1 MKSGSIRIGVMVG
14 CVALN
19 FWSGVVAAKDLVLA
33 EVHPTGHVIVKSE
46 EIFGSRLAAATHGEL
61 KIDLKT
67 GGQLGNETQYWSKVR
82 DGSIDIVRVNMGVLV
97 NDVLAAKYM
106 SLPYLFR
113 SRDHMWRVLGG
124 DFGKRTAADIDKA
137 GAVVLAYYDSG
148 TRSFYTSKKPI
159 RNRSDFSG
167 MRIRIQDSP
176 VYRDLITELGGT
188 PVIIGYDKVVEAFKK
203 GEIDAA
209 ENNLPSYVSSE
220 HYKYARYFNLDE
232 HSSVPEVLLMSKKT
246 WNTLSAEQRKAVLAA
261 ANDSAE
267 FMKKQWA
274 DYEAQALATA
284 KKEGVTIVDK
294 RQINMTGIE
303 EFAVRLYS
311 KYITDANDLNTVLS
325 IMRTK

>member
-1 MKSGSIRIGVMVG
+1 MKVGLIRIGVMAGCIALSSWVG
-14 CVALN
+14 A
-19 FWSGVVAAKDLVLA
+19 VAAKELVLA
-33 EVHPTGHVIVKSE
+33 EVHPSGHILVKSE
-46 EIFGSRLAAATHGEL
+46 ELFASRLAAATRG
-61 KIDLKT
+61 DLKVDLKN

-82 DGSIDIVRVNMGVLV
+82 DGSIDIVRVNVGVLV

-176 VYRDLITELGGT
+176 VYRDLITELGGK
-188 PVIIGYDKVVEAFKK
+188 PVIVDYDKVVDAFKK

-209 ENNLPSYVSSE
+209 ENNLPSYISSE

-246 WNTLSAEQRKAVLAA
+246 WNTLNAEQKKAVLAA